1 MEIELLTK
9 ADLKNFEAKLDRIL
23 EDLKL
28 IRAQSGLEP
37 KSKWLDNED
46 LLKLLDVSSRTL
58 QKWRDTG
65 VLPFTRI
72 ARKVYYRADDV
83 DKLLNSNLT
92 GGWQLEKLRKR

>member
-92 GGWQLEKLRKR
+92 GGWQLGQLR

>member
-1 MEIELLTK
+1 MEIEFLTK

-23 EDLKL
+23 DDLKL
-28 IRAQSGLEP
+28 IRDQSGLEP
-37 KSKWLDNED
+37 KSKWLDNEA
-46 LLKLLDVSSRTL
+46 LLKLLDESSRTL

-83 DKLLNSNLT
+83 DRLLNSNLT
-92 GGWQLEKLRKR
+92 GGWKLEPLRK

>member
-23 EDLKL
+23 EEQKL
-28 IRAQSGLEP
+28 IRDQSGFGP

-65 VLPFTRI
+65 VLPFSRI
-72 ARKVYYRADDV
+72 ARKVYYRAEDV

-92 GGWQLEKLRKR
+92 GGWRLEKFRS